1 MKKLLVLLT
10 SALALGGGATLRA
23 DPFDFHVDLNTS
35 GLLAADNSPFFLDF
49 QLNEGS
55 GTLANSVTLSNFSF
69 DSGASSGSAMTFG
82 HATGSMAGSIT
93 LSADPSS
100 PWNELFQG
108 FSTTTTGIHFDVS
121 ISQNSPGATPDGF
134 AVSVLTSESG
144 FPQISTAAP
153 DGVSLVTLDIGTANV
168 LADVKTYGSVSPA
181 GVSASA
187 SASAVPEP
195 STTAALFGLAATAL
209 AGVFRLRRRRA
220 LAA

>member
-1 MKKLLVLLT
+1 MKTFLVLLS
-10 SALALGGGATLRA
+10 SALALGGASALRA
-23 DPFDFHVDLNTS
+23 DPFEFHVDLDTS
-35 GLLAADNSPFFLDF
+35 GLLSADNAPFFLDF

-69 DSGASSGSAMTFG
+69 DSGASSGSAMMFG
-82 HATGSMAGSIT
+82 NATGSMASSIT
-93 LSADPSS
+93 LSADSGS
-100 PWNELFQG
+100 PFNELFQG
-108 FSTTTTGIHFDVS
+108 FSTTTTGIHFNVS

-134 AVSVLTSESG
+134 AVSVLTSEANN
-144 FPQISTAAP
+144 PQIPTAAP

-195 STTAALFGLAATAL
+195 STTAALFGLAATTL
-209 AGVFRLRRRRA
+209 AGVFRLRRRSP